1 VIGPESSIRVLVVDD
16 NPQFADVLTAILAG
30 EEGLSVIGSALDGQE
45 AIDLTEELE
54 PDVVLMD
61 ISMPVIDG
69 FEATRRIVA
78 AHPETRVIMLTGS
91 STQEDRAQA
100 REAGAVGYVVKDRA
114 LDELGEAIRTATDRR
129 GLS

>member
-1 VIGPESSIRVLVVDD
+1 MLVVDD
-16 NPQFADVLTAILAG
+16 NLQFADVLTAILAG

-61 ISMPVIDG
+61 ISMPVMDG

-91 STQEDRAQA
+91 NTQEDRAQA

-114 LDELGEAIRTATDRR
+114 LEELGEAIRTAADRR